1 MKYHAMYSYELADAA
16 GVNRKTFRKW
26 LKCEK
31 EELAKLGYNI
41 NMRIMPPQVVRYL
54 CEKYVIILDG

>member
-16 GVNRKTFRKW
+16 GVSRPTFRKW
-26 LKCEK
+26 LIAEK
-31 EELAKLGYNI
+31 DELNKMGYNI
-41 NMRIMPPQVVRYL
+41 SMRIMPPQVVRYL